1 MVIAVSSPAKILTID
16 DDRFIHKVVNRALKP
31 GGFITMVASN
41 GEDGISLAVE
51 DKPDIILL
59 DVEMPGI
66 NGYEVCTRLREIPEM
81 KDVAIVFLS
90 SHGSLRE
97 RLQGYEVGADDYLV
111 KPFEAEHL
119 LARVKVLGKYQ
130 EERKELQSQYLLA
143 RQTAITSMTGSS
155 ELALVLRFTQKSIS
169 HTTVDETIQ
178 SLLYTL
184 DELSLDGC
192 IRVDADSGPLWFASS
207 GTISPLE
214 KELVETSDQGHRFMD
229 FGCRTVVYFPN
240 LKLLVRN
247 MPIDDL
253 EHYGRI
259 KDMLPVLMSAAS
271 IRISTLSTYKVL
283 VEESE
288 GLKRSF
294 LGIRKN
300 LFNLASTI
308 VDNRQRSHDYMAA
321 TVSDINIELMHMG
334 LESEQESYLLNKI
347 ESSIM
352 KTMDEMDAGEQLR
365 TSFAFILE
373 RLENATRSHGDLLDS
388 FIEVQTAYDSDQTQ
402 EIEGNVEIF

>member
-1 MVIAVSSPAKILTID
+1 VSSPAKILTID
-16 DDRFIHKVVNRALKP
+16 DDRFIQKVVSRALEP
-31 GGFITMVASN
+31 GGFITQVASN
-41 GEDGISLAVE
+41 GEDGISRALE

-66 NGYEVCTRLREIPEM
+66 NGYEVCTRLREMPDM

-130 EERKELQSQYLLA
+130 EERKELQSQYQLA
-143 RQTAITSMTGSS
+143 RKTALISMTGSS
-155 ELALVLRFTQKSIS
+155 ELALVLQFTQKSIS
-169 HTTVDETIQ
+169 HTTIDETIE
-178 SLLYTL
+178 SLLNTI
-184 DELSLDGC
+184 DELSLDCC
-192 IRVDADSGPLWFASS
+192 IRVDADSGTLWFASS

-214 KELVETSDQGHRFMD
+214 KELVETSEQGHRFMD
-229 FGCRTVVYFPN
+229 FGCRTVVYFSN

-271 IRISTLSTYKVL
+271 IRISTLSTYKAL
-283 VEESE
+283 VDESE

-294 LGIRKN
+294 QGIRKN
-300 LFNLASTI
+300 LYDLASTI
-308 VDNRQRSHDYMAA
+308 VENRQRSRDYMAA
-321 TVSDINIELMHMG
+321 TVSDINMELMHMG

-352 KTMDEMDAGEQLR
+352 KTMNEMDVGEQLR
-365 TSFAFILE
+365 TTFTFILE
-373 RLENATRSHGDLLDS
+373 RLDDSTKTHGDLLDA
-388 FIEVQTAYDSDQTQ
+388 FIEVQTAYDSEQTQ
-402 EIEGNVEIF
+402 EIEGSVEIF